1 MRRCWMSR
9 EGTPTWLI
17 GEGMTRHSIMASSSV
32 GRGEPVLASRGLKS
46 HACNVVWGV
55 RLAKG
60 GLKRRQK
67 LQFRLLF
74 SLKLALL
81 CKIVAGALH
90 LPV

>member
-1 MRRCWMSR
+1 MLDESGRDPYLANRGRHDEAQHNGIVFCWKRGAGFGISWS
-9 EGTPTWLI
+9 E
-17 GEGMTRHSIMASSSV
+17 V
-32 GRGEPVLASRGLKS
+32 GLAS
-46 HACNVVWGV
+46 WGN
-55 RLAKG
+55 G